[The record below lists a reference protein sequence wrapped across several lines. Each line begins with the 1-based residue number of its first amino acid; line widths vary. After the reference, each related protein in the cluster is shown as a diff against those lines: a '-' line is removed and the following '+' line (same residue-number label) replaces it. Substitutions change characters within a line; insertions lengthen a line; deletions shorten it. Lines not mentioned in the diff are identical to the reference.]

1 LGQRE
6 GGQRRPVGGAGRIGA
21 REIGTI
27 WGAGRSRAAAY
38 GQPDRVGE
46 EDAVQDGT
54 AAGGASTHLAAS
66 QAPRAPE
73 WAPAAAP
80 AGPLCRIV
88 AGMCAELRPYLSPV
102 SGTRLDYVARRLAG
116 PLQLAVAGRIKSGK
130 STVVNALIGRRVAP
144 TDVRECTRL
153 VTRFQYGTVDRVEVV
168 RTDGSRH
175 TLPYDADGLVPVDLG
190 ASLDKI
196 AYVDAY
202 LTSALL
208 ESVTVIDTPGLGSTD
223 RASVRRTETLLGAPA
238 AAVQE
243 LDANS
248 QAAVAQAEAVLYVLT
263 QAARADDAE
272 ALAVFRAYSTP
283 QASSPVNAVGLLNKA
298 DQVSGPDPIAAAAEL
313 AAAQSRALKHRV
325 SDVLPLVGLMA
336 EATETGHFT
345 ESDADVLRQIARLEP
360 ARRELLFY
368 SADLFVRPEMP
379 VSVSGRARLLER
391 LDLFGIRQAVDLIT
405 VDPRLTTGELRR
417 RLVDQSGFPVL
428 REMVEHAFRRRAD
441 GIKATVALAA
451 LEVVAAQAPA
461 ATDRARIRDA
471 VEGLLQRPEAHQ
483 LRLLEAAA
491 LVSSGTVPMPDAL
504 AAELAALT
512 SGETPAEQLA
522 APGRDLDGLR
532 ALALER
538 AAAWR
543 SFAAFGSTPAQSR
556 VAHVVHR
563 GYFLLWQRLGA
574 GGGVQ

>member
-1 LGQRE
+1 
-6 GGQRRPVGGAGRIGA
+6 VH
-21 REIGTI
+21 
-27 WGAGRSRAAAY
+27 
-38 GQPDRVGE
+38 
-46 EDAVQDGT
+46 DGT
-54 AAGGASTHLAAS
+54 ATAGLLAYPTGT
-66 QAPRAPE
+66 Q
-73 WAPAAAP
+73 PAIP
-80 AGPLCRIV
+80 SGPLCRVV
-88 AGMCAELRPYLSPV
+88 AEMCAELRPYLSQP
-102 SGTRLDYVARRLAG
+102 SATRLDYVGRRLAG

-175 TLPYDADGLVPVDLG
+175 TLPYDADGLVPMDLG
-190 ASLDKI
+190 AELDSI

-223 RASVRRTETLLGAPA
+223 QASVRRTTVLLGGPA
-238 AAVQE
+238 GNDPSAHE

-272 ALAVFRAYSTP
+272 ALAIFRAYATP

-298 DQVSGPDPIAAAAEL
+298 DQVTGNDPIAAATAL
-313 AAAQSRALKHRV
+313 AAAQARALRHRV

-345 ESDADVLRQIARLEP
+345 EGDADVLRQIARLEP
-360 ARRELLFY
+360 ASLELLFF

-379 VSVSGRARLLER
+379 ISVSGRARLLER
-391 LDLFGIRQAVDLIT
+391 LDLFGIRQAVDLIAST
-405 VDPRLTTGELRR
+405 PGLTTGDLRR
-417 RLVDQSGFPVL
+417 RLVEQSGFPVL
-428 REMVEHAFRRRAD
+428 RELIEHAFRRRAD
-441 GIKATVALAA
+441 GIKASVALAA
-451 LEVVAAQAPA
+451 LEVIAAQAPTA
-461 ATDRARIRDA
+461 LDRSRIRDA

-491 LVSSGTVPMPDAL
+491 LVSSGTVPMPDEL
-504 AAELAALT
+504 AAELAALIG
-512 SGETPAEQLA
+512 GESPAEQLNA
-522 APGRDLDGLR
+522 VGADLDTMR
-532 ALALER
+532 RVALER

-543 SFAAFGSTPAQSR
+543 SFATFGSSPAQSR

-563 GYFLLWQRLGA
+563 GFFLLWQQLNAGA
-574 GGGVQ
+574 TR